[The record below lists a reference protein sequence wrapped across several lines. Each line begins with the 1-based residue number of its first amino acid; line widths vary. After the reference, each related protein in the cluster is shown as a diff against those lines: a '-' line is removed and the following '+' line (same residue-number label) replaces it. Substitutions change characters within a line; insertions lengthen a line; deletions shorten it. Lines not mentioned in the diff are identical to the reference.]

1 MPRLFGVVF
10 CSPICA
16 RFLEKTTNPSIKFWL
31 ALLHI
36 PGVGPR
42 TFLRLL
48 AHFPVEHVFQASRA
62 SLCALGLPDKL
73 IDALQNPPWQVVEQD
88 LLWLESSENH
98 ILTIEDAN
106 YPAQLK
112 EIPSPPPVLFVKG
125 NPQLLGKPQIA
136 MVGSRN
142 PSTIGLRTAAEFAEA
157 LAKAGF
163 VITSGM
169 ALGIDAA
176 SHQGALKAG
185 GHTIA
190 VAGTGLDRVYPACH
204 KQLATEIAA
213 QGALVSEFPLGTT
226 AKSSHFPRRNR
237 IISGLCQGLLVVE
250 AAQQSGSLITA
261 RLALEQNR
269 EVFAIPGSI
278 HNPLAR
284 GCNALIRQGAKLVET
299 VEDIF
304 EELGQYNQSYKCPDA
319 QISQMELDL
328 EQQNLL
334 KLIPYSPITVDNL
347 VQESGLSVEIVSS
360 ILLVLELQGYI
371 AAAAGGSYYRI
382 Q

>member
-1 MPRLFGVVF
+1 M
-10 CSPICA
+10 
-16 RFLEKTTNPSIKFWL
+16 NPPSSSDIKYWL
-31 ALLHI
+31 ALARI
-36 PGVGPR
+36 PGVGSQ
-42 TFLRLL
+42 TLLRLL
-48 AHFPVEHVFQASRA
+48 THLQPEQIFQASSHQLRD
-62 SLCALGLPDKL
+62 LGLSDKK
-73 IDALQNPPWQVVEQD
+73 IEGIQAISWEMVDADLQ
-88 LLWLESSENH
+88 WLAEAGNH
-98 ILTIEDAN
+98 VLTWDDER
-106 YPAQLK
+106 YPVQLK
-112 EIPSPPPVLFVKG
+112 EIADPPALLFAKG
-125 NPQLLGKPQIA
+125 DPTLLALPQIA

-142 PSTIGLRTAAEFAEA
+142 PSAIGVRMAQEFAEA
-157 LAKAGF
+157 LANTGY

-176 SHQGALKAG
+176 SHRGALNVG
-185 GHTIA
+185 GATIA
-190 VAGTGLDRVYPACH
+190 VVGTGLDRVYPACH
-204 KQLATEIAA
+204 KSLASEIVAS
-213 QGALVSEFPLGTT
+213 GVMISEFPLTT
-226 AKSSHFPRRNR
+226 KAKAGHFPRRNR

-299 VEDIF
+299 VEDVF
-304 EELGQYNQSYKCPDA
+304 EELGQYNQAYNVIA
-319 QISQMELDL
+319 SQNTHTALDL

-334 KLIPYSPITVDNL
+334 KLIPYSPIAVDTL
-347 VQESGLSVEIVSS
+347 VQESDFSVEAISS
-360 ILLVLELQGYI
+360 MLLVLELQGYV

>member
-1 MPRLFGVVF
+1 MTK
-10 CSPICA
+10 
-16 RFLEKTTNPSIKFWL
+16 KTLNPQIKFWL
-31 ALLHI
+31 ALLRT
-36 PGVGPR
+36 PGVGPQ
-42 TFLRLL
+42 TLQGLLVHFSAEQVFL
-48 AHFPVEHVFQASRA
+48 ASR
-62 SLCALGLPDKL
+62 SALSGIGLSDK
-73 IDALQNPPWQVVEQD
+73 IIEALQNPSWDLVEQD
-88 LLWLESSENH
+88 LRWLEMSENH
-98 ILTIEDAN
+98 VLTIEDEA
-106 YPAQLK
+106 YPQQLK
-112 EIPSPPPVLFVKG
+112 EIANPPPVLFVKG
-125 NPQLLGKPQIA
+125 DPGLLSKPQIA

-142 PSTIGLRTAAEFAEA
+142 PSNIGIRTATEFAQA
-157 LAKAGF
+157 LAEVGF

-176 SHQGALKAG
+176 SHQGALNVG

-204 KQLATEIAA
+204 KPLATEIAMT
-213 QGALVSEFPLGTT
+213 GALVSEFPNGTL
-226 AKSSHFPRRNR
+226 AKAGHFPRRNR

-261 RLALEQNR
+261 KLALEQNR

-304 EELGQYNQSYKCPDA
+304 EELGQYNQIYKCTET
-319 QISQMELDL
+319 QINQMELDL

-347 VQESGLSVEIVSS
+347 VQESGLSVEIISS
-360 ILLVLELQGYI
+360 MLLVLELQGYI
-371 AAAAGGSYYRI
+371 VAAAGGSYYRI

>member
-1 MPRLFGVVF
+1 L
-10 CSPICA
+10 SKN
-16 RFLEKTTNPSIKFWL
+16 LNPLIKYWL
-31 ALLHI
+31 ALI
-36 PGVGPR
+36 RTSGVGPVSAQ
-42 TFLRLL
+42 RLL
-48 AHFPVEHVFQASRA
+48 GHFSIDQIFHASRT
-62 SLCALGLPDKL
+62 SLSGLGFSEK
-73 IDALQNPPWQVVEQD
+73 IVEALQNPPWQRVEED
-88 LLWLESSENH
+88 LQWLEQPDNFAFT
-98 ILTIEDAN
+98 LEDAA
-106 YPAQLK
+106 YPEQLK
-112 EIPSPPPVLFVKG
+112 EIADPPPVLFVKG
-125 NPQLLGKPQIA
+125 MPDSLQQPQLA

-142 PSTIGLRTAAEFAEA
+142 PSSVGVKIATEFAQV
-157 LAKAGF
+157 LAEAGF

-176 SHQGALKAG
+176 SHQGALNVG
-185 GHTIA
+185 GLTIA

-204 KQLATEIAA
+204 KQLATDIVAH
-213 QGALVSEFPLGTT
+213 GALVSEFPPGTT
-226 AKSSHFPRRNR
+226 AKAGHFPRRNR

-261 RLALEQNR
+261 TMALEQNR

-304 EELGQYNQSYKCPDA
+304 EELGQYNQVYKSIDA
-319 QISQMELDL
+319 QIEQTALDL

-334 KLIPYSPITVDNL
+334 KLIPFSPITVDNL
-347 VQESGLSVEIVSS
+347 VQESGYAVEVISS
-360 ILLVLELQGYI
+360 MLLVLELQGYI

>member
-1 MPRLFGVVF
+1 MPH
-10 CSPICA
+10 PH
-16 RFLEKTTNPSIKFWL
+16 IKFWL
-31 ALLHI
+31 ALVRV
-36 PGVGPR
+36 PGVGP
-42 TFLRLL
+42 LAIQRLL
-48 AHFPVEHVFQASRA
+48 AHFPLECIFQASRS
-62 SLCALGLPDKL
+62 SLSGKGFSDKL
-73 IDALQNPPWQVVEQD
+73 IDALQNPPWDLVEQD
-88 LLWLESSENH
+88 LVWLEQPENFA
-98 ILTIEDAN
+98 ITLEDEA
-106 YPAQLK
+106 YPEALR
-112 EIPSPPPVLFVKG
+112 EIASPPPVLFVKG
-125 NPQLLGKPQIA
+125 NPELLRWPQIG

-142 PSTIGLRTAAEFAEA
+142 PSTIGTRIAFEFARA
-157 LAKAGF
+157 LAEAGF

-176 SHQGALKAG
+176 SHRGALDAG
-185 GHTIA
+185 GFTIA

-204 KQLATEIAA
+204 KQLATDIAGS
-213 QGALVSEFPLGTT
+213 GALISEFPPGTG
-226 AKSSHFPRRNR
+226 AKAGHFPRRNR

-250 AAQQSGSLITA
+250 AALQSGSLITA

-304 EELGQYNQSYKCPDA
+304 EELGQYNQLYKPIA
-319 QISQMELDL
+319 TQIGQTALDL

-347 VQESGLSVEIVSS
+347 VQESGYSVETVSS
-360 ILLVLELQGYI
+360 MLLVLELQGYI